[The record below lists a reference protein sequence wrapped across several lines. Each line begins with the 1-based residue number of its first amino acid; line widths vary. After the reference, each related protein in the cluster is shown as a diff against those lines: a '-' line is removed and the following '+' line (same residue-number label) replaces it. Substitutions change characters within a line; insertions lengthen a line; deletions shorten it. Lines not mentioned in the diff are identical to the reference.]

1 MQALQVGAG
10 YVDITAR
17 TDKLRSDLEAAKR
30 VTERSTDG
38 MAKSFS
44 KIDAAT
50 VRTARAANDM
60 GRKIDDA
67 ADRAGR
73 SLERSLES
81 RLTRMQGLMSS
92 FAKGAIAGV
101 SVGVV
106 TDALFSLSK
115 AAVET
120 AANTNEMENKVDVAF
135 GAMATSVRSWSDEA
149 EGRLGRANITLR
161 EYASNLGVVVA
172 GLGVTGDK
180 AQKMST
186 DLAELSVDLGSM
198 FNVKDADAMQAIIS
212 GITGETEPLKRFG
225 VVLNQNALDAQLMA
239 DGIKGGSKEA
249 TEAEKAIARYEI
261 ILKNTSLA
269 HGDAERTAG
278 SLVNQQ
284 KALQEETKKLMNDWG
299 QELIPLTLELTQ
311 DTRAMIPVIKELGT
325 EFINMS
331 LGAVSAIRDIVN
343 ASNDLANALNFIPK
357 DIKIKITQEV
367 TSGWLAPG
375 PLKAFTQTGKWLS
388 DKGKEEAQKQ
398 AAKQMGSSIQG
409 LLAGGAPQG
418 RVAEFEKT
426 TAPPTIKT
434 GGGSKSGGSG
444 SKRADNTAERKA
456 QLGEDINARL
466 EDELRNLIITNE
478 QDTVARQKLE
488 QADLKKD
495 QARARQEILDKKLL
509 KADEDKALAK
519 LSQVQTEQQRA
530 LDEKQ
535 RKEIEKQNWDTEQ
548 ELLNARIDWLSSLV
562 EDDLSRDE
570 RIEFQQKMLDAQKEL
585 NLAILDH
592 ALAEKQITQDI
603 YDLRKQTLENNYQ
616 KNSQNIKDD
625 NASPLSKWLKEQMKA
640 TSPEGIKDSI
650 EQTYVNGLETMI
662 DDLSAVATGAK
673 SAKEAFRDFAFS
685 VIADL
690 IKIQIR
696 KSIVSAIDGLS
707 NGSSGSSGGGII
719 QGGIKLLSS
728 IFGGAR
734 AGGGGVST
742 GKSYWVG
749 ENSPEL
755 FTPETNGAIWNPEQ
769 LGQLASMRANQNV
782 SATAFLVLDGK
793 IIDQRAFQISAGVT
807 GAGMSAQAQAQ
818 RSKSLYSTRGR

>member
-101 SVGVV
+101 SIGVIS
-106 TDALFSLSK
+106 DALFSLSK

-135 GAMATSVRSWSDEA
+135 GAMATSVRAWSDEA

-331 LGAVSAIRDIVN
+331 LGAVSAIKDLLNAVSGLTSLLNSIPRDIQIRFKFITDSLPGN
-343 ASNDLANALNFIPK
+343 PARALDFLGNNLAQRGRDEAS
-357 DIKIKITQEV
+357 
-367 TSGWLAPG
+367 
-375 PLKAFTQTGKWLS
+375 
-388 DKGKEEAQKQ
+388 KQ
-398 AAKQMGSSIQG
+398 AAKQMGISIQG

-418 RVAEFEKT
+418 RIAEFEKT

-466 EDELRNLIITNE
+466 EDELRNLIISNE

-673 SAKEAFRDFAFS
+673 SAKEAFRDFALS

-707 NGSSGSSGGGII
+707 NGSNSSSGGGVI